1 MAKKQDST
9 TKNTDK
15 NLDKTNKDFIK
26 KDFMTFDALNNS
38 LGPDISLEHI
48 ENKIDS
54 LEEIGIDLVDSE
66 KDFHKYDENDSVLNP
81 QLVET
86 LLDED
91 FLDESSILEDADKT
105 EDKKDTKEEHYRT
118 DDPLQLYY
126 RDITGI
132 ANRLTKDGEVAIS
145 KRVECSEAIVKDWLY
160 SNEMTFSL
168 LLNYY
173 EDYKNG
179 KLNIRDIISWREFWT
194 DNQDTLGKIESIKE
208 SLKPVSSPKGRPK
221 TKHLDKKVFDLHN
234 DIDDDLHDDNPHT
247 QEDPEDLTE
256 DTYIS
261 SYGDTLEED
270 MLEKEQE
277 IMKYIESKIAPIF
290 TSIMDDFIKQHE
302 KINKKNILNLE
313 NYLQNKTVE
322 SLTEIKSR
330 SSKCKNILSKLFIN
344 NFTINKIL
352 KENKIILEKVT
363 LLESKILKAAEE
375 VKIPRDKFLKY
386 LPLSIKDYFPHVVAK
401 EFNAPEFPKKTQSY
415 ILELKQISNKYTY
428 SISQIRHIITII
440 ERCEKQ
446 KNKSKQEMIES
457 NLRLVIAIANKYFN
471 RGLQRTDLIQEGNIG
486 LMRAVDKFDYKRGH
500 KFSTYAT
507 WWIRQAITRAIADQG
522 KTIRIPVHMI
532 ETINKVIK
540 ASNEF
545 ITKHGKDPV
554 PEEIAEILGI
564 PLDKVKKVLRIA
576 KEPVSLET
584 PVNVNEDDNF
594 LGDFLEDKQA
604 VQPIDVAIQ
613 QNLKECIEEVLNT
626 LTPREAEVLRMRF
639 GLGNSTDNTLEA
651 VGKQFF
657 VTRERIRQIESKAI
671 RRLKHPT
678 KSKKLRSFLL

>member
-91 FLDESSILEDADKT
+91 FLDESSILEDADKA

-160 SNEMTFSL
+160 SNEITFSL

-234 DIDDDLHDDNPHT
+234 DIDDDLHDDNNHI

-290 TSIMDDFIKQHE
+290 TSIMEDFIKQHE

-313 NYLQNKTVE
+313 NYL
-322 SLTEIKSR
+322 
-330 SSKCKNILSKLFIN
+330 
-344 NFTINKIL
+344 
-352 KENKIILEKVT
+352 
-363 LLESKILKAAEE
+363 
-375 VKIPRDKFLKY
+375 
-386 LPLSIKDYFPHVVAK
+386 
-401 EFNAPEFPKKTQSY
+401 
-415 ILELKQISNKYTY
+415 
-428 SISQIRHIITII
+428 
-440 ERCEKQ
+440 
-446 KNKSKQEMIES
+446 
-457 NLRLVIAIANKYFN
+457 
-471 RGLQRTDLIQEGNIG
+471 
-486 LMRAVDKFDYKRGH
+486 
-500 KFSTYAT
+500 
-507 WWIRQAITRAIADQG
+507 
-522 KTIRIPVHMI
+522 
-532 ETINKVIK
+532 
-540 ASNEF
+540 
-545 ITKHGKDPV
+545 
-554 PEEIAEILGI
+554 
-564 PLDKVKKVLRIA
+564 
-576 KEPVSLET
+576 
-584 PVNVNEDDNF
+584 
-594 LGDFLEDKQA
+594 
-604 VQPIDVAIQ
+604 
-613 QNLKECIEEVLNT
+613 
-626 LTPREAEVLRMRF
+626 
-639 GLGNSTDNTLEA
+639 
-651 VGKQFF
+651 
-657 VTRERIRQIESKAI
+657 
-671 RRLKHPT
+671 
-678 KSKKLRSFLL
+678 

>member
-86 LLDED
+86 ILDED
-91 FLDESSILEDADKT
+91 FLDESSIVEDADKT

-221 TKHLDKKVFDLHN
+221 TKHLDKKVFDEFNSAIAGEELVVELKL
-234 DIDDDLHDDNPHT
+234 DT
-247 QEDPEDLTE
+247 ADP
-256 DTYIS
+256 
-261 SYGDTLEED
+261 
-270 MLEKEQE
+270 M
-277 IMKYIESKIAPIF
+277 
-290 TSIMDDFIKQHE
+290 
-302 KINKKNILNLE
+302 
-313 NYLQNKTVE
+313 
-322 SLTEIKSR
+322 SR
-330 SSKCKNILSKLFIN
+330 LAGS
-344 NFTINKIL
+344 
-352 KENKIILEKVT
+352 EVVVT
-363 LLESKILKAAEE
+363 LFVKPGLVASELEVIMHR
-375 VKIPRDKFLKY
+375 IM
-386 LPLSIKDYFPHVVAK
+386 
-401 EFNAPEFPKKTQSY
+401 
-415 ILELKQISNKYTY
+415 
-428 SISQIRHIITII
+428 
-440 ERCEKQ
+440 ERWSASE
-446 KNKSKQEMIES
+446 
-457 NLRLVIAIANKYFN
+457 VIASCVDSMTLMVKPNK
-471 RGLQRTDLIQEGNIG
+471 
-486 LMRAVDKFDYKRGH
+486 
-500 KFSTYAT
+500 
-507 WWIRQAITRAIADQG
+507 
-522 KTIRIPVHMI
+522 
-532 ETINKVIK
+532 
-540 ASNEF
+540 
-545 ITKHGKDPV
+545 
-554 PEEIAEILGI
+554 
-564 PLDKVKKVLRIA
+564 
-576 KEPVSLET
+576 
-584 PVNVNEDDNF
+584 
-594 LGDFLEDKQA
+594 
-604 VQPIDVAIQ
+604 
-613 QNLKECIEEVLNT
+613 
-626 LTPREAEVLRMRF
+626 
-639 GLGNSTDNTLEA
+639 
-651 VGKQFF
+651 
-657 VTRERIRQIESKAI
+657 
-671 RRLKHPT
+671 
-678 KSKKLRSFLL
+678 